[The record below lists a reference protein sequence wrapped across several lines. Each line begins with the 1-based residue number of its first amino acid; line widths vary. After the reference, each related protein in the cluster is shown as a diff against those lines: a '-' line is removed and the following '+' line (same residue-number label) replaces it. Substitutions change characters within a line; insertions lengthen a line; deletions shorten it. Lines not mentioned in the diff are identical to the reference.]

1 MRAMPAGNGRLPFLL
16 SVGLGIG
23 AIGSARAASS
33 DDVANVFLWLAV
45 ILIAAKLAGLV
56 ERIGQPAVL
65 GELLAGVALGTLGL
79 AGIDF
84 LEPAK
89 HDPVVNFLAQLGV
102 VLLLFQ
108 IGMESS
114 IESMRRVGARAA
126 GVAVVG
132 VALPFVLGSYVAGP
146 WLLPEAGSA
155 AHLFLGATLTATSVG
170 ITGRVFRDAG
180 ALNMPA
186 AQTVLGAAVIDD
198 VLGLIIL
205 AVVSSIA
212 GGGEVS
218 VLQVARIAL
227 ESLAFLVGAIVLGAW
242 LSPRINRLLA
252 RVQPGLAMKFTV
264 IVTLCLALAYAS
276 HAIGLAPI
284 IGAFAAGLILERSH
298 FAYFESPV
306 IHGEILAAVHDADT
320 ATRQRVDAVLDHA
333 AAHHHAALI
342 EPLGHFLIPVF
353 FVLTGM
359 QVQVAALF
367 QPGVL
372 GLALTLTAVA
382 VVGKLAAGL
391 VAGSGSRWLVG
402 WGMVPRGEVGLI
414 FAVVGK
420 QLGVVSESLFS
431 VIVVMVILTTLI
443 TPSILQ
449 FLLRRR
455 F

>member
-1 MRAMPAGNGRLPFLL
+1 
-16 SVGLGIG
+16 
-23 AIGSARAASS
+23 
-33 DDVANVFLWLAV
+33 
-45 ILIAAKLAGLV
+45 
-56 ERIGQPAVL
+56 
-65 GELLAGVALGTLGL
+65 
-79 AGIDF
+79 
-84 LEPAK
+84 
-89 HDPVVNFLAQLGV
+89 
-102 VLLLFQ
+102 
-108 IGMESS
+108 
-114 IESMRRVGARAA
+114 
-126 GVAVVG
+126 
-132 VALPFVLGSYVAGP
+132 
-146 WLLPEAGSA
+146 LPEAGSA